1 MKKIIFSL
9 FLLSSLII
17 VANSF
22 VQQEEENVGKNV
34 FDGTCQSCHTGGFKG
49 WMTGAPEIGDWDD
62 WEEYFEKDLSV
73 LVTNVNEGTK
83 GHAVKGECEKC
94 TEEQIKAAI
103 EYIIAETKKE
113 VEE

>member
-9 FLLSSLII
+9 FLFGSLVL

-22 VQQEEENVGKNV
+22 VQQEEENIGKNV
-34 FDGTCQSCHTGGFKG
+34 FEETCESCHTGGFKG
-49 WMTGAPEIGDWDD
+49 WMTGAPEIGDLDD
-62 WEEYFEKDLSV
+62 WEEYFKKDLSV

-83 GHAVKGECEKC
+83 GHAVKGECEEC

-103 EYIIAETKKE
+103 KYIIAETKKGTNN
-113 VEE
+113 